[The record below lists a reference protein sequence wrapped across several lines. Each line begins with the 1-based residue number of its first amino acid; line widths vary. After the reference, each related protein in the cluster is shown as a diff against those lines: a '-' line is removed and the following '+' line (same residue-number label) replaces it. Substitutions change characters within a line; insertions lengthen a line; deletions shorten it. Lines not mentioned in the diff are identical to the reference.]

1 MPKENLKCQDFYFYP
16 NGEYKTVSKWSSQL
30 YTFDNDT
37 KEISTHIRI
46 FGTEK
51 QIDSA
56 LDDYCT
62 ISQLNLDEAFDF
74 CVDKKGSHFYNAENN
89 KKVAARLK
97 EYKKIYKAN
106 NKKGLII
113 NIK

>member
-1 MPKENLKCQDFYFYP
+1 MNKELKCQDFYFYP
-16 NGEYKTVSKWSSQL
+16 NGEYKSISKWDSQL
-30 YTFDNDT
+30 YTFDNEI

-62 ISQLNLDEAFDF
+62 ITKLNLDEAYDF
-74 CVDKKGSHFYNAENN
+74 CIEKKGSHFYSEKTN
-89 KKVAARLK
+89 KIVAARLK
-97 EYKKIYKAN
+97 EYKKLYKAN

>member
-1 MPKENLKCQDFYFYP
+1 MNKELKCQDFYFYP
-16 NGEYKTVSKWSSQL
+16 NGEYKSISKWDSQL
-30 YTFDNDT
+30 YTFDNEI

-56 LDDYCT
+56 LDD
-62 ISQLNLDEAFDF
+62 F
-74 CVDKKGSHFYNAENN
+74 CIEKKGSHFYSEKTN
-89 KKVAARLK
+89 KIVAARLK
-97 EYKKIYKAN
+97 EYKKLYKAN